1 MPCAR
6 RRAPP
11 RNSSANIETSTRFP
25 RTGVSYCWI
34 SPKKWR
40 LGLPRANGARLRE
53 FVAAWC
59 GGGCSGSRNEPSWET
74 RERRR
79 FTSPLLG
86 SRRTEEEEE
95 GERERERQRERER
108 ESGRAGA
115 RATRPVY
122 RSSRSTASLAA
133 MHLRPG
139 HRLPAPSPSPL
150 SLSSLSF
157 AGRCPIRNGAG
168 MNKRENSSDRCPLL
182 LRYGK

>member
-108 ESGRAGA
+108 ERAGGRAHA
-115 RATRPVY
+115 LRVRFTALLALPHRSPRCTCDRATVF
-122 RSSRSTASLAA
+122 
-133 MHLRPG
+133 LRP
-139 HRLPAPSPSPL
+139 LPPPSLSLL
-150 SLSSLSF
+150 SLSQEDAQFGTALV
-157 AGRCPIRNGAG
+157 
-168 MNKRENSSDRCPLL
+168 
-182 LRYGK
+182 

>member
-6 RRAPP
+6 RLAPP

-95 GERERERQRERER
+95 GERERERDRERER
-108 ESGRAGA
+108 ERAGGRTRYASGLPLFSLYRIA
-115 RATRPVY
+115 RRDAPATGPP
-122 RSSRSTASLAA
+122 SSCALSL
-133 MHLRPG
+133 P
-139 HRLPAPSPSPL
+139 PL
-150 SLSSLSF
+150 SLFSLF
-157 AGRCPIRNGAG
+157 RRKMP
-168 MNKRENSSDRCPLL
+168 NSER
-182 LRYGK
+182 RWYE